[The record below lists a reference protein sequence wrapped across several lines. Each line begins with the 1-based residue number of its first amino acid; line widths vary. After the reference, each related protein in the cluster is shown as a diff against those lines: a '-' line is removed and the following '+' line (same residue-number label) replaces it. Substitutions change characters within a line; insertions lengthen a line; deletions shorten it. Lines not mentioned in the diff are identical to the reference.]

1 MRGERGRGKTSRV
14 TQALPVSLADIRAAA
29 SRIAGAVVHTP
40 CLRSETLSRI
50 AKADVWVKF
59 ENLQFTASFKERGA
73 LNTLLQLTPEERRRG
88 VIAMSA
94 GNHAQG
100 VAYHAGRL
108 GIPATIVMPSFTPNN
123 KVKHTRDHGARVVL
137 KGDTLSE
144 SAAEAHRLAE
154 AEKLVFVHPYDD
166 PRIIAGQ
173 GTIALEMLEDV
184 PQLDTLV
191 VPVGGGGMIAGCAV
205 AARGLRPD
213 VKVIGVESAG
223 YSAMRQ
229 LLAGEEVT
237 VGGDTIAEG
246 IAVRDIGK
254 APLAIARALVDR
266 VLAVDEVAIERA
278 IALFLEVEKTVAE
291 GAGAAGLAAL
301 LAYPEHFAGRK
312 VGLVLC
318 GGNIDTRLLASVLLR
333 GLVRDGRIVRLR
345 LMIGDLPGQLARV
358 AGLIG
363 GAGGNIVEVQHQ
375 RLFGSVVA
383 KATEL
388 DVTVETRDRGHARE
402 LVQALETEGFKVRVL
417 EGADA

>member
-1 MRGERGRGKTSRV
+1 MSS
-14 TQALPVSLADIRAAA
+14 LPVTLEDVQRAAA
-29 SRIAGAVVHTP
+29 RIDGAVVHTP

-50 AKADVWVKF
+50 AKADIWIKF

-73 LNTLLQLTPEERRRG
+73 LNTLLQLTPDERKRG

-108 GIPATIVMPSFTPNN
+108 GIPTTIVMPSFTPNV
-123 KVKHTRDHGARVVL
+123 KVQHTRGHGARVVL
-137 KGDTLSE
+137 HGDTLAE
-144 SAAEAHRLAE
+144 AGAEAHRLAATE
-154 AEKLVFVHPYDD
+154 RLVFVHPYDD

-173 GTIALEMLEDV
+173 GTIALEMLQDV
-184 PQLDTLV
+184 PDLDTLV

-205 AARGLRPD
+205 AARGLKPD
-213 VKVIGVESAG
+213 MKVIGVESAG
-223 YSAMRQ
+223 YSAMHQ
-229 LLAGEEVT
+229 LLAGEPVT

-246 IAVRDIGK
+246 IAVRDIGET
-254 APLAIARALVDR
+254 PLAIARALVDC
-266 VLAVDEVAIERA
+266 VLTVDEVAIEHA

-301 LAYPEHFAGRK
+301 LAHPQHFTGRK

-363 GAGGNIVEVQHQ
+363 KAGGNIVEVQHQ
-375 RLFGSVVA
+375 RLFGVVA
-383 KATEL
+383 KATDL
-388 DVTVETRDRGHARE
+388 DVTVETRGRDHMRE
-402 LVQALETEGFKVRVL
+402 LVAALEAEGFKVRVL

>member
-1 MRGERGRGKTSRV
+1 MTE
-14 TQALPVSLADIRAAA
+14 LPVTLEDVQHAAA
-29 SRIAGAVVHTP
+29 RIAGAVVHTP

-73 LNTLLQLTPEERRRG
+73 LNTLLQLTPDERRRG

-108 GIPATIVMPSFTPNN
+108 GIPATIVMPSFTPNV
-123 KVKHTRDHGARVVL
+123 KVEHTRGHGAHVVL
-137 KGDTLSE
+137 HGDSLSE
-144 SAAEAHRLAE
+144 AADEAHRLA
-154 AEKLVFVHPYDD
+154 AAGKLVFVHPYDD

-173 GTIALEMLEDV
+173 GTIGLEMLQDV

-205 AARGLRPD
+205 AARGLKPD
-213 VKVIGVESAG
+213 TRVIGVETTS

-229 LLAGEEVT
+229 LLAGEAVA

-254 APLAIARALVDR
+254 MPLTIARALVDR
-266 VLAVDEVAIERA
+266 VLSVDEVAIERA
-278 IALFLEVEKTVAE
+278 IALFIEVEKTVAE

-301 LAYPEHFAGRK
+301 LAFPQHFTGRK

-345 LMIGDLPGQLARV
+345 LMISDLPGQLARV

-383 KATEL
+383 KSTEL
-388 DVTVETRDRGHARE
+388 DVTVETRGRDHMRE
-402 LVQALETEGFKVRVL
+402 LVAALTAAGFKVRVL

>member
-1 MRGERGRGKTSRV
+1 MRGDRGRGKTRRV

-73 LNTLLQLTPEERRRG
+73 LNTLLQLTDDERKRG

-184 PQLDTLV
+184 PELDTLV

-223 YSAMRQ
+223 YLAMRQ
-229 LLAGEEVT
+229 LLAGETVS

-312 VGLVLC
+312 VGLVLS

-402 LVQALETEGFKVRVL
+402 LVSALETEGFKVRVL

>member
-1 MRGERGRGKTSRV
+1 MP
-14 TQALPVSLADIRAAA
+14 ALPVTLEDVEYAAA
-29 SRIAGAVVHTP
+29 RIGDAVVHTP

-73 LNTLLQLTPEERRRG
+73 LNTLLQLTDEEKKRG

-108 GIPATIVMPSFTPNN
+108 GIPATIVMPSFTPNT
-123 KVKHTRDHGARVVL
+123 KVEHTRGHGARVVL
-137 KGDTLSE
+137 HGDTLAE
-144 SAAEAHRLAE
+144 AATEAHRLAD
-154 AEKLVFVHPYDD
+154 AHKLVFVHPYDD

-173 GTIALEMLEDV
+173 GTIALEMLQDAPEI
-184 PQLDTLV
+184 DTLLA
-191 VPVGGGGMIAGCAV
+191 PVGGGGMIAGCAV
-205 AARGLRPD
+205 AARGLKPD
-213 VKVIGVESAG
+213 IKVIGVETTS
-223 YSAMRQ
+223 YSAMYQ
-229 LLAGEEVT
+229 LLAGEPVT
-237 VGGDTIAEG
+237 AGGDTIAEG

-254 APLAIARALVDR
+254 TPLAIARALLDQ
-266 VLAVDEVAIERA
+266 VLTVDEVAIESA

-301 LAYPEHFAGRK
+301 LAHPQHFIGRK
-312 VGLVLC
+312 VGLVLS

-333 GLVRDGRIVRLR
+333 GLVREGRIVRLR

-358 AGLIG
+358 SGLIG
-363 GAGGNIVEVQHQ
+363 KAGGNIVEVQHQ
-375 RLFGSVVA
+375 RLFGAVVA
-383 KATEL
+383 KRTEL
-388 DVTVETRDRGHARE
+388 DVTVETRGRDHARE
-402 LVQALETEGFKVRVL
+402 LVEALSAEGFKVRVL

>member
-1 MRGERGRGKTSRV
+1 MTE
-14 TQALPVSLADIRAAA
+14 LPVTLEDVQQAAA
-29 SRIAGAVVHTP
+29 RIAGAVVHTP

-50 AKADVWVKF
+50 ARADVWVKF

-73 LNTLLQLTPEERRRG
+73 LNTLLQLTPDERARG

-108 GIPATIVMPSFTPNN
+108 GIPATIVMPSFTPNV
-123 KVKHTRDHGARVVL
+123 KVEHTRGHGARIVL
-137 KGDTLSE
+137 HGDTLSE
-144 SAAEAHRLAE
+144 AAEEARQLAA

-173 GTIALEMLEDV
+173 GTIGLEMLQDV

-205 AARGLRPD
+205 AARGLKPD
-213 VKVIGVESAG
+213 MKVIGVETAG

-229 LLAGEEVT
+229 LLAGEAVA

-254 APLAIARALVDR
+254 APLAIARALVDC
-266 VLAVDEVAIERA
+266 VLSVDEVAIERA
-278 IALFLEVEKTVAE
+278 MALLIEVEKTVAE
-291 GAGAAGLAAL
+291 GAGAAGLAAVL
-301 LAYPEHFAGRK
+301 GHPDHFTGRK
-312 VGLVLC
+312 VGLVLS
-318 GGNIDTRLLASVLLR
+318 GGNVDMRLLASVLLR

-363 GAGGNIVEVQHQ
+363 KAGGNIVDVQHQ

-383 KATEL
+383 KAAEL
-388 DVTVETRDRGHARE
+388 DVTVETRDRNHVRE
-402 LVQALETEGFKVRVL
+402 LVAVLSAEGFKVRML

>member
-1 MRGERGRGKTSRV
+1 MSTD
-14 TQALPVSLADIRAAA
+14 TLPVSLADVRAAA
-29 SRIAGAVVHTP
+29 ARIKGAVVHTP

-73 LNTLLQLTPEERRRG
+73 LNTLLQLTDEERRRG

-108 GIPATIVMPSFTPNN
+108 GIPATIVMPSFTPNT

-144 SAAEAHRLAE
+144 AAAEAHRLAE

-184 PQLDTLV
+184 PELDTLV
-191 VPVGGGGMIAGCAV
+191 VPVGGGGMLAGCAV
-205 AARGLRPD
+205 AARGLKPD
-213 VKVIGVESAG
+213 VKMIGVESAG

-229 LLAGEEVT
+229 LLAGETVT

-246 IAVRDIGK
+246 IAVRDIGQT
-254 APLAIARALVDR
+254 PLAIARALVDR

-301 LAYPEHFAGRK
+301 LAHPEVFAGRK

-345 LMIGDLPGQLARV
+345 LMIGDAPGQLARV

-363 GAGGNIVEVQHQ
+363 GGRRQH
-375 RLFGSVVA
+375 RRSAAPAVVRRGRQGHRTRRHSR
-383 KATEL
+383 KPATPRP
-388 DVTVETRDRGHARE
+388 TWANCWPPCNPTASRSACSR
-402 LVQALETEGFKVRVL
+402 
-417 EGADA
+417 GADA

>member
-1 MRGERGRGKTSRV
+1 MDK
-14 TQALPVSLADIRAAA
+14 LPVTLEDVEFAAA
-29 SRIAGAVVHTP
+29 RIGDAVVHTP

-73 LNTLLQLTPEERRRG
+73 LNTLLQLTDEEKKRG

-108 GIPATIVMPSFTPNN
+108 GIPATIVMPSFTPNT
-123 KVKHTRDHGARVVL
+123 KVEHTRGHGARVVL
-137 KGDTLSE
+137 DGDTLAE
-144 SAAEAHRLAE
+144 AAAEAHRLAE
-154 AEKLVFVHPYDD
+154 AGKLVFVHPYDD

-173 GTIALEMLEDV
+173 GTIALEMLQDAPEI
-184 PQLDTLV
+184 DTLV
-191 VPVGGGGMIAGCAV
+191 APVGGGGMIAGCAV
-205 AARGLRPD
+205 AARGLKPD
-213 VKVIGVESAG
+213 IKVIGVETTS
-223 YSAMRQ
+223 YSAMHQ
-229 LLAGEEVT
+229 LLAGEPVT
-237 VGGDTIAEG
+237 AGGDTIAEG

-254 APLAIARALVDR
+254 TPLAIAKALLDQ
-266 VLAVDEVAIERA
+266 VLTVDEVAIERA

-301 LAYPEHFAGRK
+301 LSHPQHFIGRK
-312 VGLVLC
+312 VGLVLS

-363 GAGGNIVEVQHQ
+363 KAGGNIVEVQHQ

-383 KATEL
+383 KRTEL
-388 DVTVETRDRGHARE
+388 DVTVEARGREHVRE
-402 LVQALETEGFKVRVL
+402 LVAALSAEGFKVRVL

>member
-1 MRGERGRGKTSRV
+1 MSK
-14 TQALPVSLADIRAAA
+14 LPVTLEDVEFAAA
-29 SRIAGAVVHTP
+29 RIGDAVVHTP

-73 LNTLLQLTPEERRRG
+73 LNTLLQLTDAEKKRG

-108 GIPATIVMPSFTPNN
+108 GIPATIVMPSFTPNT
-123 KVKHTRDHGARVVL
+123 KVEHTRAHGARVVL
-137 KGDTLSE
+137 HGDTLAE
-144 SAAEAHRLAE
+144 AATEAHRLAD
-154 AEKLVFVHPYDD
+154 ADKLTFVHPYDD

-173 GTIALEMLEDV
+173 GTIALEMLQDAPEI
-184 PQLDTLV
+184 DTIV

-205 AARGLRPD
+205 AARGLKPD
-213 VKVIGVESAG
+213 IKVLGVETTSFSALH
-223 YSAMRQ
+223 Q
-229 LLAGEEVT
+229 LLAGKPVT
-237 VGGDTIAEG
+237 AGGDTIAEG

-254 APLAIARALVDR
+254 MPLAIAKALLDQ
-266 VLAVDEVAIERA
+266 VLTVDEVAIERA

-291 GAGAAGLAAL
+291 GAGAASLAAL
-301 LAYPEHFAGRK
+301 LSHPQHFTGRK
-312 VGLVLC
+312 VGLVLS

-363 GAGGNIVEVQHQ
+363 KAGGNIVEVQHQ

-383 KATEL
+383 KRTEL
-388 DVTVETRDRGHARE
+388 DVTVETRGRDHVRE
-402 LVQALETEGFKVRVL
+402 LVAALSAEGFKVRVL

>member
-1 MRGERGRGKTSRV
+1 MN
-14 TQALPVSLADIRAAA
+14 ALPVTLADVQQAAV
-29 SRIAGAVVHTP
+29 RIAGAVVHTP

-50 AKADVWVKF
+50 AKADIWVKF

-73 LNTLLQLTPEERRRG
+73 LNTLLQLTPDERKRG

-108 GIPATIVMPSFTPNN
+108 GIPATIVMPSFTPNT
-123 KVKHTRDHGARVVL
+123 KVSHTRGHGARVIL
-137 KGDTLSE
+137 SGNTLSE
-144 SAAEAHRLAE
+144 AGAEAHRVAD

-173 GTIALEMLEDV
+173 GTIALEMMQDV
-184 PQLDTLV
+184 PEIDTIV

-205 AARGLRPD
+205 AARGIKPD
-213 VKVIGVESAG
+213 LKMFGVESSG

-229 LLAGEEVT
+229 LMAGEPVT
-237 VGGDTIAEG
+237 AGGDTIAEG

-254 APLAIARALVDR
+254 TPLAICNALLER
-266 VLAVDEVAIERA
+266 VVSVDEIAIERA
-278 IALFLEVEKTVAE
+278 IALFIEIEKTVTE
-291 GAGAAGLAAL
+291 GAGATGLAAL
-301 LAYPEHFAGRK
+301 LAYPDLFSGRK
-312 VGLVLC
+312 VGLVLS

-345 LMIGDLPGQLARV
+345 LMIGDAPGQLARV
-358 AGLIG
+358 TTVIG
-363 GAGGNIVEVQHQ
+363 KLGGNIVEVQHQ
-375 RLFGSVVA
+375 RLFGVVA

-388 DVTVETRDRGHARE
+388 DVTVETRDRNHFKE
-402 LVQALETEGFKVRVL
+402 LVSALNSEGFTVRVL